1 MFLKVIKDNV
11 ETTFEVSKVK
21 SWKSGSGVEDSTEE
35 ILCIDYTPY
44 SMESSGI
51 DFRLNIEGDAQVY
64 LQNNSGKTIER
75 IL

>member
-1 MFLKVIKDNV
+1 MFLKVIQDNV
-11 ETTFEVSKVK
+11 ETTIEVSKVK
-21 SWKSGSGVEDSTEE
+21 CWKSGSSAEK

-44 SMESSGI
+44 AMEASGI